1 MNGIASSGRLRGDE
15 AHQDDGRDE
24 AAAIPPEE
32 RGSAIAVTTSD
43 TTTMTTKLRAAA
55 AGSTRATVYACS
67 SQARPSSRGYQPKR
81 VIAPNRR
88 PSGCVTWSPA
98 LDA

>member
-1 MNGIASSGRLRGDE
+1 M
-15 AHQDDGRDE
+15 
-24 AAAIPPEE
+24 
-32 RGSAIAVTTSD
+32 AIAVTTSD

-67 SQARPSSRGYQPKR
+67 SQASPSNRGYQPKR
-81 VIAPNRR
+81 VIAPDRR
-88 PSGCVTWSPA
+88 PSAFVTWPPA